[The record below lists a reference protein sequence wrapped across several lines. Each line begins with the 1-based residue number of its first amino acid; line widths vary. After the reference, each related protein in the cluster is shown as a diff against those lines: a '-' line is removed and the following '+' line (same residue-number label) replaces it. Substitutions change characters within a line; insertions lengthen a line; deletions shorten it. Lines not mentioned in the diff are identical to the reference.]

1 MSPPHSLSHSRKLA
15 AIVLEIGAIKLNPET
30 PFTWASGYRMPVYND
45 NRLLL
50 GNASH
55 RLLVARGFQTIL
67 DREHIA
73 VDAVAGTATAGIPHA
88 TTLADL
94 LKTPLVYVR
103 TEPKAHGMKNQVE
116 GVLRKNQNLVVV
128 EDLISTG
135 ASALKTVEAL
145 RHAGAA
151 TRHCLCIFNYGFE
164 TAEALFQQANCQLHS
179 LLSFSVLLQYAS
191 ETQTVTQKQAALL
204 RSWRQNPF
212 EWGDQHGFPKTNR
225 STH

>member
-1 MSPPHSLSHSRKLA
+1 MKHRQSFSYARKLA
-15 AIVLEIGAIKLNPET
+15 AIALEIGAIKLNPET

-55 RLLVARGFQTIL
+55 RLLVARGFRAIL
-67 DREHIA
+67 DQERIA
-73 VDAVAGTATAGIPHA
+73 IDAVAGTATAGIPHA

-103 TEPKAHGMKNQVE
+103 AEPKAHGMRNQVE
-116 GVLRKNQNLVVV
+116 GILKKNQNLVVV

-145 RHAGAA
+145 RRAGAA
-151 TRHCLCIFNYGFE
+151 IRHCLCIFNYGFE
-164 TAEALFQQANCQLHS
+164 TSEALFQQANCRLHS
-179 LLSFSVLLQYAS
+179 LLSFSVLLQYAA
-191 ETQTVTQKQAALL
+191 ETRTVTQEQAALL
-204 RSWRQNPF
+204 RRWRQNPF
-212 EWGDQHGFPKTNR
+212 GWGDQNGFPKTNR